1 MVMELSYSQLKSSSE
16 ARESE
21 ELRNETRKR
30 SLILLI
36 HSYLNEQGYINAAS
50 ALIDESN
57 ISLKKYALCDN
68 MDLETVLHEFNAYY
82 NVKFGRFPKI
92 VKKMDTAHVKTNG
105 HAQSNISRKQSGNL
119 PRIPLPN
126 RPHTTM
132 NQQGRPDL
140 TSGISEGNSPAPR
153 KQDKRR
159 IKSAERKSNED
170 RNHGNDNSVEQD
182 AAKFDMGLTGTAVT
196 QKKAEKKGPYKT
208 IIDVKQMLHD
218 TIHDPNQGALVGCDD
233 KLLKPLAHFANRDM
247 RELAATISR
256 DIYLNNPNVRWSD
269 IFGLEAP
276 KRIMKE
282 AVVYPIKYPQ
292 LFTGIL
298 SPWKGL
304 LLYGPPGTGK
314 TLLAKAVATECNTTF
329 FNISA
334 SSIVSKWRGDSE
346 KLVRVLFELARYHAP
361 STIFVDELES
371 LMSQRGGSGG
381 NEHEGSLRMK
391 TELLVQM
398 DGLAKSDDLVFLL
411 AASNLPWELDH
422 AMLRR
427 LEKRI
432 LVDLPTRD
440 ARRQMFRHH
449 LPPQIS
455 QEGGVS
461 IECNVNYDKLAD
473 VTEGYTGSD
482 IQLVC
487 KEAAMRR
494 VRSIFSVLEEMEIN
508 PDTTNRPN
516 KLKIDPVTT
525 ADVEAALQ
533 STKPSSRNL
542 QPKYNA
548 WRKQYESA

>member
-1 MVMELSYSQLKSSSE
+1 MVNRCLVHFKLKMLTVVVFIISFMLVLLSEICWWQFE
-16 ARESE
+16 
-21 ELRNETRKR
+21 
-30 SLILLI
+30 
-36 HSYLNEQGYINAAS
+36 
-50 ALIDESN
+50 N
-57 ISLKKYALCDN
+57 ISK
-68 MDLETVLHEFNAYY
+68 
-82 NVKFGRFPKI
+82 
-92 VKKMDTAHVKTNG
+92 
-105 HAQSNISRKQSGNL
+105 NIC
-119 PRIPLPN
+119 
-126 RPHTTM
+126 
-132 NQQGRPDL
+132 
-140 TSGISEGNSPAPR
+140 
-153 KQDKRR
+153 
-159 IKSAERKSNED
+159 
-170 RNHGNDNSVEQD
+170 
-182 AAKFDMGLTGTAVT
+182 
-196 QKKAEKKGPYKT
+196 KAEQSYNMLTCLKT
-208 IIDVKQMLHD
+208 L
-218 TIHDPNQGALVGCDD
+218 
-233 KLLKPLAHFANRDM
+233 KLF
-247 RELAATISR
+247 S
-256 DIYLNNPNVRWSD
+256 
-269 IFGLEAP
+269 
-276 KRIMKE
+276 
-282 AVVYPIKYPQ
+282 
-292 LFTGIL
+292 
-298 SPWKGL
+298 
-304 LLYGPPGTGK
+304 GK

-371 LMSQRGGSGG
+371 LMSQRGSTGG

-432 LVDLPTRD
+432 LVDLPTAE
-440 ARRQMFRHH
+440 ARKQMFKHH
-449 LPPQIS
+449 LPPLIS

-461 IECNVNYDKLAD
+461 IECNLNYDRLAD
-473 VTEGYTGSD
+473 ITEGYTGSD

-494 VRSIFSVLEEMEIN
+494 VRSIFSVLEEMESN
-508 PDTTNRPN
+508 PETPNRPN

-533 STKPSSRNL
+533 STKPSASNL